1 MRFFNFAV
9 GLDFST
15 GARNLCDFG
24 VGEGFL
30 DLGLFDEFQ
39 RTGKAYKQKTRSK
52 KGSTSG

>member
-24 VGEGFL
+24 VGQGFL
-30 DLGLFDEFQ
+30 DFGLFDEFQ

>member
-1 MRFFNFAV
+1 MRFFYFAV
-9 GLDFST
+9 GLDFSI
-15 GARNLCDFG
+15 GACNLCDFG